1 MQAMRQSYKRER
13 LAREMLASDP
23 FTQFDG
29 WFAQVLAADD
39 ILEPNAM
46 TLATADE
53 NGRPSA
59 RMVLLKGC
67 DPHGFV
73 FYTNYESRKGRELS
87 ANPWAAL
94 TFWWGSLQRQ
104 VRVEGS
110 VVRLSAEE
118 SDAYYQSRPV
128 GSRLGAWVSHQSQII
143 QERGVLEERLAMY
156 EAKFAAGDVPRPA
169 YWGGFRVV
177 PNAIEFWQGGL
188 NRLHDRFRYEYQAD
202 GSWEI
207 ERLSP

>member
-1 MQAMRQSYKRER
+1 MQEMRQSYKRGR
-13 LAREMLASDP
+13 LNREMLADDP
-23 FTQFDG
+23 FVQFDQ
-29 WFAQVLAADD
+29 WFEAVLAADD

-67 DPHGFV
+67 DLRGFV
-73 FYTNYESRKGRELS
+73 FYTNYNSRKGQELA

-104 VRVEGS
+104 VRVEGH

-118 SDAYYQSRPV
+118 SDAYYNSRPV

-143 QERGVLEERLAMY
+143 AERGVLEERLKEY
-156 EAKFAAGDVPRPA
+156 EAKFAAGDVPRPD

-177 PNAIEFWQGGL
+177 PTAIEFWQGGMH
-188 NRLHDRFRYEYQAD
+188 RLHDRFRYTRQAD
-202 GSWEI
+202 ENWQI
-207 ERLSP
+207 KRLSP